1 MISDAILAPSSSIAT
16 HGSIRGFFARR
27 RLTVFFTLAY
37 LFSWYPWLI
46 ALARGKSTGP
56 NPLGPLIAAIV
67 VLAVSDGWRSVR
79 ALFARM
85 VRGRIGLGWYGV
97 VFGLPFALCL
107 IAVGLTNA
115 FGFHSALPASSAWR
129 ELPDRFIFIFL
140 FIALGEE
147 PGWRG
152 FALPELQR
160 RFSSFVAS
168 VILALFWAVWHAPLL
183 GNEFAW
189 NIVPAFLI
197 SVIGATFVQ
206 TLIFNRTR
214 GSVFAPMLLH
224 ATVNTLSGGL
234 MLPLFH
240 GNAVIALW
248 WTYASVWLIAG
259 VIAIRFSNARREQS
273 KGNSSKLQ
281 SYDYLDSHFDLLR

>member
-1 MISDAILAPSSSIAT
+1 VISDAILAPASSIAT
-16 HGSIRGFFARR
+16 YGSIRGFVARR
-27 RLTVFFTLAY
+27 RLTVFFALAY

-56 NPLGPLIAAIV
+56 NPLGPFIAAIV
-67 VLAVSDGWRSVR
+67 VVAVSDGWRGVR
-79 ALFARM
+79 ALFARI
-85 VRGRIGLGWYGV
+85 VRARIGLRWYAI
-97 VFGLPFALCL
+97 VFGLPCALCV
-107 IAVGLTNA
+107 IAVGLTHA
-115 FGFHSALPASSAWR
+115 FGFPGARPPSSAWR

-160 RFSSFVAS
+160 RFSPSVAS
-168 VILALFWAVWHAPLL
+168 VILAFFWAIWHAPLL

-189 NIVPAFLI
+189 NIVPAFLV
-197 SVIGATFVQ
+197 SVVGATFVQ
-206 TLIFNRTR
+206 TWIFNRTR

-240 GNAVIALW
+240 GSAAIALW
-248 WTYASVWLIAG
+248 WTYASVWFIAG
-259 VIAIRFSNARREQS
+259 IIAIRFSNTGRE
-273 KGNSSKLQ
+273 
-281 SYDYLDSHFDLLR
+281 LRELI

>member
-1 MISDAILAPSSSIAT
+1 MPAR
-16 HGSIRGFFARR
+16 GGIRGFIGRH

-46 ALARGKSTGP
+46 ALARGKTTGP
-56 NPLGPLIAAIV
+56 NPLGPFIAAIV
-67 VLAVSDGWRSVR
+67 VLGLSDGWRGIR
-79 ALFARM
+79 ALLARI
-85 VRGRIGLGWYGV
+85 VRGRIGLRWYAI
-97 VFGLPFALCL
+97 VFGLPFVLCL
-107 IAVGLTNA
+107 IAVCLTNA
-115 FGFHSALPASSAWR
+115 FGFHSALPASNAWR

-160 RFSSFVAS
+160 RFSPFKAS
-168 VILALFWAVWHAPLL
+168 LILAFFWGVWHAPLL

-189 NIVPAFLI
+189 NIVPAFLV
-197 SVIGATFVQ
+197 SVVGATLVQ
-206 TLIFNRTR
+206 TWIFNCTG
-214 GSVFAPMLLH
+214 GSVFAPMLVH

-240 GNAVIALW
+240 GNAVIVLW
-248 WTYASVWLIAG
+248 WSYAIVWLLAG
-259 VIAIRFSNARREQS
+259 VIAIGFSNIRHEQS
-273 KGNSSKLQ
+273 SRS
-281 SYDYLDSHFDLLR
+281 

>member
-1 MISDAILAPSSSIAT
+1 MVATASAMPT
-16 HGSIRGFFARR
+16 HGGIRRFVSRR

-46 ALARGKSTGP
+46 ALGRGKSTGP
-56 NPLGPLIAAIV
+56 NPLGPFIAAIV
-67 VLAVSDGWRSVR
+67 VLAMSDGWCGVR
-79 ALFARM
+79 ALFARII
-85 VRGRIGLGWYGV
+85 RGRIGLRWYGV

-107 IAVGLTNA
+107 IAVCLTNA
-115 FGFHSALPASSAWR
+115 FGFRSVLPASNAWC

-160 RFSSFVAS
+160 RFSPLGAS
-168 VILALFWAVWHAPLL
+168 VILAFFWAVWHAPLF

-189 NIVPAFLI
+189 NIVPAFLV
-197 SVIGATFVQ
+197 SVVAATFVQ
-206 TLIFNRTR
+206 TWVFNSTR

-240 GNAVIALW
+240 GNAVIVLW
-248 WTYASVWLIAG
+248 WTYAMVWLLAG
-259 VIAIRFSNARREQS
+259 VIAIRFSNNRDEQS
-273 KGNSSKLQ
+273 RNS
-281 SYDYLDSHFDLLR
+281 

>member
-1 MISDAILAPSSSIAT
+1 MR
-16 HGSIRGFFARR
+16 GGIRGFIANH
-27 RLTVFFTLAY
+27 RLTVFFILAY
-37 LFSWYPWLI
+37 FFSWYPWLI
-46 ALARGKSTGP
+46 ALAQGKATGP

-67 VLAVSDGWRSVR
+67 VLAASEGWRGVR
-79 ALFARM
+79 ALFARII
-85 VRGRIGLGWYGV
+85 RARIGLRWYAV
-97 VFGLPFALCL
+97 VLGLPLILCL

-115 FGFHSALPASSAWR
+115 FGFQSALPTSNAWR

-160 RFSSFVAS
+160 RFSPFRAS
-168 VILALFWAVWHAPLL
+168 VILAVFWVAWHSPLL

-189 NIVPAFLI
+189 KIVPAFLV
-197 SVIGATFVQ
+197 SVVGATFVQ
-206 TLIFNRTR
+206 TWIFNRTQ

-240 GNAVIALW
+240 GDGVIVLW
-248 WTYASVWLIAG
+248 WTYAIVWLFAG
-259 VIAIRFSNARREQS
+259 LIAIRFSNPRNERSSES
-273 KGNSSKLQ
+273 CSKL
-281 SYDYLDSHFDLLR
+281 

>member
-1 MISDAILAPSSSIAT
+1 VISEAILVPASSIAT
-16 HGSIRGFFARR
+16 HGSIRGFVARR

-46 ALARGKSTGP
+46 ALTRGRSTGP
-56 NPLGPLIAAIV
+56 NPLGPFVAAIV
-67 VLAVSDGWRSVR
+67 VLAVSDGWGGVR
-79 ALFARM
+79 GLLTRM
-85 VRGRIGLGWYGV
+85 VRGRIGLRWYAA

-115 FGFHSALPASSAWR
+115 FGFPSSPPASSAWR

-160 RFSSFVAS
+160 RFSPFVAS
-168 VILALFWAVWHAPLL
+168 VILALFWAIWHTPLL

-189 NIVPAFLI
+189 SIVPAFLV
-197 SVIGATFVQ
+197 SVVGATFVQ
-206 TLIFNRTR
+206 TWIFNRTR
-214 GSVFAPMLLH
+214 GSVLAPMLLH

-240 GNAVIALW
+240 GGAAIALW
-248 WTYASVWLIAG
+248 WTYASLWFIAG
-259 VIAIRFSNARREQS
+259 AIAIRFSDIRCEQS
-273 KGNSSKLQ
+273 
-281 SYDYLDSHFDLLR
+281 

>member
-1 MISDAILAPSSSIAT
+1 VIGDAVIAPASSSAT
-16 HGSIRGFFARR
+16 HGSIRGFVARR
-27 RLTVFFTLAY
+27 RLTVFFSLAY

-46 ALARGKSTGP
+46 ALAHGRSTGP
-56 NPLGPLIAAIV
+56 NPIGPFIAALV
-67 VLAVSDGWRSVR
+67 VLAVSDGWRGVR
-79 ALFARM
+79 ALLARL
-85 VRGRIGLGWYGV
+85 VRVRIGLRWYAV
-97 VFGLPFALCL
+97 VFGLPFALCF

-115 FGFHSALPASSAWR
+115 FGFHGALPSSSAWR

-152 FALPELQR
+152 FALPDLQR
-160 RFSSFVAS
+160 RFSPFAAS
-168 VILALFWAVWHAPLL
+168 IILAFFWAVWHAPLL

-189 NIVPAFLI
+189 NIVPAFLL
-197 SVIGATFVQ
+197 SLVGATFVQ
-206 TLIFNRTR
+206 TWIFNRTR

-240 GNAVIALW
+240 GSAAVALW
-248 WTYASVWLIAG
+248 WTYASVWFIAG
-259 VIAIRFSNARREQS
+259 IIAIRFSDTGRE
-273 KGNSSKLQ
+273 
-281 SYDYLDSHFDLLR
+281 LRGLI

>member
-1 MISDAILAPSSSIAT
+1 MR
-16 HGSIRGFFARR
+16 GGIRAFVARR

-46 ALARGKSTGP
+46 ALAQGKNTGP
-56 NPLGPLIAAIV
+56 NPLGPFIAAIT
-67 VLAVSDGWRSVR
+67 VLAVSDGWHGVR
-79 ALFARM
+79 ALFARV
-85 VRGRIGLGWYGV
+85 VRGKIGRCWYAV

-107 IAVGLTNA
+107 IAAGLTNA
-115 FGFHSALPASSAWR
+115 FGFQSALPTSNAWR

-160 RFSSFVAS
+160 RFSPFMAS
-168 VILALFWAVWHAPLL
+168 TILAFFWALWHAPLL

-189 NIVPAFLI
+189 QVVPAFLV
-197 SVIGATFVQ
+197 SVVGATFVQ
-206 TLIFNRTR
+206 TWIFNRTR

-240 GNAVIALW
+240 GDGVIVLW
-248 WTYASVWLIAG
+248 WTYAIVWLLAG
-259 VIAIRFSNARREQS
+259 LIAIPFSNARRQA
-273 KGNSSKLQ
+273 GQ
-281 SYDYLDSHFDLLR
+281 